1 MEEFV
6 ATFDLMLIFSSLI
19 HQLKAMKLKEI
30 AEDIK
35 NQRQKQKN
43 DVKGKK
49 VLPDQANLAGSLLGQ
64 IDASSNTYDQEKLDE
79 M

>member
-1 MEEFV
+1 
-6 ATFDLMLIFSSLI
+6 
-19 HQLKAMKLKEI
+19 MKLKEI

-43 DVKGKK
+43 DDKGKK
-49 VLPDQANLAGSLLGQ
+49 VSPDQVNLVGSDFGKK
-64 IDASSNTYDQEKLDE
+64 DVSSVNCNQEKLDE